1 MNNLPKVVTHLCP
14 EHELNPRFVDRKSNA
29 LPVAPPAIGYL
40 MQMSSTV
47 GVSSLDQIY
56 DMVYRVCGTVLMTD
70 TNEDATYLKQSWRL

>member
-1 MNNLPKVVTHLCP
+1 
-14 EHELNPRFVDRKSNA
+14 
-29 LPVAPPAIGYL
+29 L